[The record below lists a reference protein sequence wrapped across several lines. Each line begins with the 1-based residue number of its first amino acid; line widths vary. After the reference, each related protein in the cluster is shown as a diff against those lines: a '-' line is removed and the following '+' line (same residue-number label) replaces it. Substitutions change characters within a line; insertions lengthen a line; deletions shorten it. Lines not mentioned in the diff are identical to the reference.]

1 VIFKVDIVS
10 YSIIQ
15 IMSIASFITEIV
27 EKLINS
33 NDIFIARLYIMVI
46 MDFIVTLLI
55 VIIT

>member
-1 VIFKVDIVS
+1 MIFKVDIVS